1 MPAGAEPQ
9 NVTTQHVRT
18 APPAAAVLY
27 DQQVRA
33 LAKLLL
39 FLLVLVAV
47 GATGAWVWAGRQP
60 GPTVQFRQPDKYVG
74 QNTALELMV
83 QSPQGQLSRLDV
95 TVEQGG
101 KTFPVFA
108 LNQPAQATT
117 RQESADRLFVMRPIG
132 KRAIP
137 ALQAGAARIVVHAAR
152 PVLNGFRQVATET
165 TRDVQV
171 RLEAPQASV
180 VSTFHY
186 VNLGGAEF
194 VIYRATP
201 ADVDSGVRV
210 GDRTYPGFPATAVGI
225 KSDPALHVAFFALS
239 YDQDVNTPITVYA
252 RDPAGNVAAAVVDHM
267 AFSKPFSKST
277 IPIDNWVA
285 RVVPPIVAN
294 TPEMAS
300 LSTAPDDLPETFV
313 HINSDLRRM
322 NAQTI
327 ADLARKTAPE
337 MMWKEPFEP
346 LTNASVEAK
355 FADFRTYTY
364 KGKEIDRQVHLGF
377 DLAVTQQVPIK
388 AAQRGIVVHAAYLGI
403 YGNCVII
410 DHGLG
415 VQTLYGHLSSIGV
428 KVGDKVDKGQVIGR
442 SGMTGLAA
450 GDHLHFTVLVNGT
463 PVNPVEWW
471 DPKWMQDRVF
481 RKIMEAGGSVT

>member
-1 MPAGAEPQ
+1 
-9 NVTTQHVRT
+9 VRGF
-18 APPAAAVLY
+18 
-27 DQQVRA
+27 
-33 LAKLLL
+33 AKFLL
-39 FLLVLVAV
+39 FLLFVVVIV
-47 GATGAWVWAGRQP
+47 GGAAWLWAGRQP
-60 GPTVQFRQPDKYVG
+60 GPAVQFRQPGQYVG
-74 QNTALELMV
+74 QTSELELLV
-83 QSPQGQLSRLDV
+83 QTPQGRLSRLDV
-95 TVEQGG
+95 SVEQNG
-101 KTFPVFA
+101 KSFPVFA
-108 LNQPAQATT
+108 LDRPAQATT
-117 RQESADRLFVMRPIG
+117 RQDAADRLYVMRPIG

-137 ALQAGAARIVVHAAR
+137 ELQAGPARIVVHAAR
-152 PVLNGFRQVATET
+152 PVLRGLRQVATET

-171 RLEAPQASV
+171 RLEPPQASV
-180 VSTFHY
+180 LSTFHY

-194 VIYRATP
+194 VVYRATP
-201 ADVDSGVRV
+201 ADVESGVRV

-225 KSDPALHVAFFALS
+225 KSDPAVHVAFFALS

-252 RDPAGNVAAAVVDHM
+252 RDPAGNIAATVLDHM
-267 AFSKPFSKST
+267 AFTKPFSKST
-277 IPIDNWVA
+277 IPIDNWVG

-294 TPEMAS
+294 TPEMKD
-300 LSTAPDDLPETFV
+300 LSTAPDDLVQTFV
-313 HINSDLRRM
+313 HINGDLRRM

-327 ADLARKTAPE
+327 AEVAKKTAPE

-346 LTNASVEAK
+346 LTNAAVEAK

-388 AAQRGIVVHAAYLGI
+388 AAQRGVVVHAAYLGI

-428 KVGDKVDKGQVIGR
+428 KVGDKVDTGQVIGR

-471 DPKWMQDRVF
+471 DRKWMQDRVF
-481 RKIMEAGGSVT
+481 RKIMEAGDSVT

>member
-1 MPAGAEPQ
+1 MRGF
-9 NVTTQHVRT
+9 
-18 APPAAAVLY
+18 
-27 DQQVRA
+27 
-33 LAKLLL
+33 AKFLF
-39 FLLVLVAV
+39 FLLVLAIIGG
-47 GATGAWVWAGRQP
+47 GAAWFWAGRQP
-60 GPTVQFRQPDKYVG
+60 APTVQFRQPDKFIG
-74 QNTALELMV
+74 QNSTLELTV
-83 QSPQGQLSRLDV
+83 QTPQGQLSRLDV
-95 TVEQGG
+95 TLEQSG
-101 KTFPVFA
+101 KSFPVFA

-117 RQESADRLFVMRPIG
+117 RQESADRLFIMRPIG

-137 ALQAGAARIVVHAAR
+137 ELQAGPARIVVHAAR
-152 PVLNGFRQVATET
+152 PVLRGLRQVATET

-171 RLEAPQASV
+171 RLEPPQASV
-180 VSTFHY
+180 LSTFHY

-194 VIYRATP
+194 VVYRATP
-201 ADVDSGVRV
+201 ADVESGVRV

-225 KSDPALHVAFFALS
+225 KSDPAVHVAFFALS
-239 YDQDVNTPITVYA
+239 YDQEVNTPITVYA
-252 RDPAGNVAAAVVDHM
+252 RDPAGNIAAAVLDHM

-285 RVVPPIVAN
+285 RVVPPIAAN
-294 TPEMAS
+294 TPEMKD
-300 LSTAPDDLPETFV
+300 LSTAPDDLPQTFV
-313 HINSDLRRM
+313 RINSDLRRM

-327 ADLARKTAPE
+327 AELAKKTAPQ
-337 MMWKEPFEP
+337 MMWKERFEP
-346 LTNASVEAK
+346 LTNAAVEAK

-364 KGKEIDRQVHLGF
+364 KAKEIDRQVHLGF

-388 AAQRGIVVHAAYLGI
+388 AAQRGVVVHAAYLGI

-428 KVGDKVDKGQVIGR
+428 KVGDKVEKGQVIGR

-471 DPKWMQDRVF
+471 DTKWMQDRVF

>member
-1 MPAGAEPQ
+1 MRGFGKF
-9 NVTTQHVRT
+9 
-18 APPAAAVLY
+18 
-27 DQQVRA
+27 
-33 LAKLLL
+33 LAFLLL
-39 FLLVLVAV
+39 VVII
-47 GATGAWVWAGRQP
+47 GGGIAWLWAGRQP
-60 GPTVQFRQPDKYVG
+60 GPSVQFRQPDKYVG
-74 QNTALELMV
+74 QNSTLELMV
-83 QSPQGQLSRLDV
+83 QTPQGQLSRLDV

-101 KTFPVFA
+101 KSFPVFT

-117 RQESADRLFVMRPIG
+117 RQETADRLFIMRPIG

-137 ALQAGAARIVVHAAR
+137 ELQPGPARIVVHAAR
-152 PVLNGFRQVATET
+152 PVLRGMRQIATET

-171 RLEAPQASV
+171 RLEPPQASV

-194 VIYRATP
+194 VVYRATP
-201 ADVDSGVRV
+201 ADVESGVRV
-210 GDRTYPGFPATAVGI
+210 GDRIYPGFPGSAVGI
-225 KSDPALHVAFFALS
+225 RNDPAIHVAFFALA
-239 YDQDVNTPITVYA
+239 YDQDLNTPITVFA
-252 RDPAGNVAAAVVDHM
+252 KDPAGNIAAAAVDHM
-267 AFSKPFSKST
+267 PFVKSFSKST
-277 IPIDNWVA
+277 IPIDSWVA

-294 TPEMAS
+294 TPALQGES
-300 LSTAPDDLPETFV
+300 VAPQDLPNTFV
-313 HINSDLRRM
+313 KINSDLRRQ

-327 ADLARKTAPE
+327 ADLAKKTAPE
-337 MMWKEPFEP
+337 MMWNTPFEP
-346 LTNASVEAK
+346 LTNAAVEAK

-364 KGKEIDRQVHLGF
+364 MGKEIDRQVHLGF

-388 AAQRGIVVHAAYLGI
+388 AAQRGVVVHAAYLGI

-428 KVGDKVDKGQVIGR
+428 KVGDKVEKGQVIGR

-471 DPKWMQDRVF
+471 DQKWMQDRVF

>member
-1 MPAGAEPQ
+1 MRGFAKFLFFLFVLAIIGGGA
-9 NVTTQHVRT
+9 
-18 APPAAAVLY
+18 
-27 DQQVRA
+27 
-33 LAKLLL
+33 
-39 FLLVLVAV
+39 
-47 GATGAWVWAGRQP
+47 AWFWAGRQP
-60 GPTVQFRQPDKYVG
+60 APTVQFRQPDKFIG
-74 QNTALELMV
+74 QNSTLELMV
-83 QSPQGQLSRLDV
+83 QTPQGQLSRLDV
-95 TVEQGG
+95 TLEQSG
-101 KTFPVFA
+101 KSFPVFA

-117 RQESADRLFVMRPIG
+117 RQDSADRLFVMRPIG

-137 ALQAGAARIVVHAAR
+137 ELQAGPARIVVHAAR
-152 PVLNGFRQVATET
+152 PVLRGLRQVATET

-171 RLEAPQASV
+171 RLEPPQASV
-180 VSTFHY
+180 LSTFHY

-194 VIYRATP
+194 VVYRATP
-201 ADVDSGVRV
+201 ADVESGVRV

-225 KSDPALHVAFFALS
+225 KSDPAIHVAFFALS

-252 RDPAGNVAAAVVDHM
+252 RDPAGNIAAAALDHM
-267 AFSKPFSKST
+267 AFTKPFSKST
-277 IPIDNWVA
+277 IPIDSWVA

-294 TPEMAS
+294 TPEMKD
-300 LSTAPDDLPETFV
+300 LSTAPDDLVQTFV
-313 HINSDLRRM
+313 RINSDLRRM

-327 ADLARKTAPE
+327 AELAKKTAPE

-346 LTNASVEAK
+346 LGNAAVEAK

-388 AAQRGIVVHAAYLGI
+388 AAQRGVVAHAAYLGI

-428 KVGDKVDKGQVIGR
+428 KVGDKVEKGQVIGR

-471 DPKWMQDRVF
+471 DMKWMQDRVF

>member
-1 MPAGAEPQ
+1 
-9 NVTTQHVRT
+9 VRGF
-18 APPAAAVLY
+18 
-27 DQQVRA
+27 
-33 LAKLLL
+33 AKFLLV
-39 FLLVLVAV
+39 LLVLVAIG
-47 GATGAWVWAGRQP
+47 GAAAWWWAGRQP
-60 GPTVQFRQPDKYVG
+60 LPTVQFRQPGQFVG
-74 QNTALELMV
+74 QTTELELMV
-83 QSPQGQLSRLDV
+83 QAPQGRLSRLDV
-95 TVEQGG
+95 TVEQNG
-101 KTFPVFA
+101 KSFPVFA
-108 LNQPAQATT
+108 LDQPAQAAT
-117 RQESADRLFVMRPIG
+117 RQDAADRFYVMRPIG

-137 ALQAGAARIVVHAAR
+137 ELRQGPARIVVHAAR
-152 PVLNGFRQVATET
+152 PVLRGLRQLATET

-171 RLEAPQASV
+171 RLEPPQASV
-180 VSTFHY
+180 LSTFHY

-194 VIYRATP
+194 VVYRATP
-201 ADVDSGVRV
+201 ADVESGVRV
-210 GDRTYPGFPATAVGI
+210 GDRVYPGFPGTAVGI
-225 KSDPALHVAFFALS
+225 KSDPAIHVAFFALS
-239 YDQDVNTPITVYA
+239 YDQDANTPITVYA
-252 RDPAGNVAAAVVDHM
+252 RDPAGNIAAAVVDHM
-267 AFSKPFSKST
+267 AFVKPFSRST
-277 IPIDNWVA
+277 IPIDSWVA

-294 TPEMAS
+294 TPEMKD
-300 LSTAPDDLPETFV
+300 LSTAPADLPQTFV
-313 HINSDLRRM
+313 KINGDLRRS

-327 ADLARKTAPE
+327 AELARKTAPE

-346 LTNASVEAK
+346 LTNAAVEAK

-364 KGKEIDRQVHLGF
+364 MGKEIDRQVHLGF

-388 AAQRGIVVHAAYLGI
+388 AAQRGVVIHAAYLGI

-428 KVGDKVDKGQVIGR
+428 KVGDRVEKGQVIGR

-471 DPKWMQDRVF
+471 DRKWMQDRVF